1 MLTTRT
7 KVILAALG
15 VALATSTLAAPAFAE
30 IVDTPSCKRELAAL
44 SQKLGALPQAKPDA
58 KPVHA
63 AASCTTYRTQF
74 LETVRARAVVAACRT
89 GKDRD
94 QEIGRLDGRVD
105 DINGAIAQAC
115 G

>member
-1 MLTTRT
+1 MT
-7 KVILAALG
+7 KTAAKIALAAVG
-15 VALATSTLAAPAFAE
+15 MVMALAVTASAE
-30 IVDTPSCKRELAAL
+30 VVDTPGCKRELAAI
-44 SQKLGALPQAKPDA
+44 SQSLGALPQTKP
-58 KPVHA
+58 A
-63 AASCTTYRTQF
+63 ATSASCSAYRTQF

-94 QEIGRLDGRVD
+94 QEVGRLDGRVE

>member
-15 VALATSTLAAPAFAE
+15 AALATSALTAPAFAE
-30 IVDTPSCKRELAAL
+30 IVDTPSCKRELATL
-44 SQKLGALPQAKPDA
+44 SQKLGALPQTKPD
-58 KPVHA
+58 HA